1 MEHVSNMP
9 GILDHDIN
17 PKGYTD
23 PDVSFIECNII
34 QIKVGFRGLHRGER
48 KELSKES
55 KSIEI
60 HYSE

>member
-1 MEHVSNMP
+1 MP

-23 PDVSFIECNII
+23 PDVSFIECGII
-34 QIKVGFRGLHRGER
+34 QIKVGFGGLHRGER